1 MKKSDKDNKIYY
13 TYVHIRLDTNK
24 VFYVGK
30 GKLRRAKS
38 KQHRN
43 KYWNNVV
50 NKCGY
55 KVIFVKKNI
64 TEEESINLEIKLIKN
79 YRDKGYKLTNLT
91 DGGDGLSGYKYTDE
105 QKIKLSNSL
114 KETFKNIVPYM
125 TGRFGDKHPNYGKKA
140 SLETRKRLSDS
151 HKGKFLGAEHPK
163 SRKIKYKNILFG
175 CLADLAAYENISYS
189 GLKKRIRNNSKW
201 GYEILAWI

>member
-1 MKKSDKDNKIYY
+1 MKKSDKINKIFY

-30 GKLRRAKS
+30 GKLGRANS

-79 YRDKGYKLTNLT
+79 YRYKGYKLTNLT
-91 DGGDGLSGYKYTDE
+91 DGGDGVSGYKYTE
-105 QKIKLSNSL
+105 EHRIKLSNSL
-114 KETFKNIVPYM
+114 KKTFKNKVHYM
-125 TGRFGDKHPNYGKKA
+125 VGRFGNRHPNFGRKA
-140 SLETRKRLSDS
+140 SLETIKRLSDS

-163 SRKIKYKNILFG
+163 SRKIKYKDIIFG
-175 CLADLAAYENISYS
+175 CLSDLASYEKMSYS
-189 GLKKRIRNNSKW
+189 GLKKRIRNSSKW
-201 GYEILAWI
+201 GYEILK